1 MAPKPLNHNPTNL
14 KKVPNGFPTSEYPN
28 KCTICTYKKHSLSK
42 NAKYKVAFFF
52 LGLLGNISS
61 RILSRPWTRLGK
73 ITFEEGDSDYD
84 ENTSFPEKKFAKL
97 KVNWKLIILQS
108 NYHLTI

>member
-14 KKVPNGFPTSEYPN
+14 KKFPNGFPTSEYPN

-61 RILSRPWTRLGK
+61 RILSRPCLNRLV
-73 ITFEEGDSDYD
+73 EVD
-84 ENTSFPEKKFAKL
+84 L
-97 KVNWKLIILQS
+97 RL
-108 NYHLTI
+108 